1 MKQLEPPIFPLNY
14 RALVKNENKEKYKTL
29 LWENI
34 IAKNIHSI
42 VFVLSY
48 NILKIIVVQVTSTLR
63 IGLSPKK
70 EKVSLCLLYFLMGLN
85 SLRHTAQL

>member
-14 RALVKNENKEKYKTL
+14 RALVKNENKVKYKTL

-48 NILKIIVVQVTSTLR
+48 NILKIIVIQVVHPELVCPQRRKNFRCVYCTS
-63 IGLSPKK
+63 
-70 EKVSLCLLYFLMGLN
+70 
-85 SLRHTAQL
+85 